1 MLNKIIEFSL
11 ARRAMVLAVVIMF
24 LAAGVFAFHR
34 LNIEAYPDPS
44 PPMMEIITQSSG
56 QSAEEVERY
65 VTIPVEIAMAGL
77 PGLQHIRSSSLYGLS
92 DINVQFTY
100 DTDYNYA
107 LQQVLNRLN
116 TLPPLPNGAQPQIS
130 PESAVGEI
138 YRYQLVAPKDFS
150 LRELKTLQDWSLEKR
165 FRTIPGVI
173 DVVGWGGLTKEYHI
187 DVDLEKL
194 TAYHITLAQVIASL
208 SNSNLNVGART
219 LDIGEQS
226 ANVRGIGLIHN
237 LGDIDNIV
245 LTQQNGTPVLMKD
258 VAKAEMGNTQRLG
271 IAGRDGDNDVVE
283 AIVLMR
289 RGDKTLE
296 VLKSIEA
303 EVEKINH
310 STLLP
315 KGVQIVPYYNRR
327 DLI

>member
-1 MLNKIIEFSL
+1 MLNKVIEFAL
-11 ARRAMVLAVVIMF
+11 ARRAMVLAVVVMF
-24 LAAGVFAFHR
+24 MSAGVFAFHR

-65 VTIPVEIAMAGL
+65 ITIPIEIAMAGL

-92 DINVQFTY
+92 DIKVQFTY

-138 YRYQLVAPKDFS
+138 YRYQIVAPKDFS
-150 LRELKTLQDWSLEKR
+150 LRDLKTLQDWVLEKR

-173 DVVGWGGLTKEYHI
+173 DVVGWGGLTKEYHV

-194 TAYHITLAQVIASL
+194 TAYHITLPQVLSTL

-219 LDIGEQS
+219 LDIGQQA
-226 ANVRGIGLIHN
+226 ANVRGIGLIRS
-237 LGDIDNIV
+237 LDDIDNIV

-258 VAKAEMGNTQRLG
+258 VAKSELGNTQRLG
-271 IAGRDGDNDVVE
+271 ISGRDDDPDVVE
-283 AIVLMR
+283 GIVLMR

-296 VLKSIEA
+296 VLQRIEA
-303 EVEKINH
+303 EVQKM
-310 STLLP
+310 
-315 KGVQIVPYYNRR
+315 
-327 DLI
+327 

>member
-1 MLNKIIEFSL
+1 MLNKIVEFSL
-11 ARRAMVLAVVIMF
+11 ARRAMVLAVVILF
-24 LAAGVFAFHR
+24 LAACVFAFHR

-65 VTIPVEIAMAGL
+65 ITIPIEIAMAGL

-92 DINVQFTY
+92 DIRVQFTY
-100 DTDYNYA
+100 DTEYNYA

-116 TLPPLPNGAQPQIS
+116 TLPPLPNGAQAQIS

-138 YRYQLVAPKDFS
+138 YRYQIVAPKGFS
-150 LRELKTLQDWSLEKR
+150 LRDLKTLQDWVLEKH

-173 DVVGWGGLTKEYHI
+173 DVVGWGGLTKEYHV

-194 TAYHITLAQVIASL
+194 TAYHITLPQVLSTI

-219 LDIGEQS
+219 LDIGQQA
-226 ANVRGIGLIHN
+226 ANVRGIGLIRS
-237 LGDIDNIV
+237 LDDIDNIV
-245 LTQQNGTPVLMKD
+245 LTQQNGTPVLLKD
-258 VAKAEMGNTQRLG
+258 VAKSELGNTQRLG
-271 IAGRDGDNDVVE
+271 ISGRDDDPDVVE
-283 AIVLMR
+283 GIVLMR

-296 VLKSIEA
+296 VLQRIEA
-303 EVEKINH
+303 EVQKMN
-310 STLLP
+310 TTNVLP
-315 KGVQIVPYYNRR
+315 NGVQIVSY
-327 DLI
+327 